1 MDDQDWQ
8 QIIKLPSL
16 ILGYDVIGLMPGK
29 THKFKVRLEDVYG
42 YPGEFTPEVTFITPT
57 AGRTFV
63 RNIQFFII
71 FFLVCLFLSKR
82 LLLKQNFVKKI
93 IKVQNFF

>member
-57 AGRTFV
+57 EGRTFCQKYTV
-63 RNIQFFII
+63 FDYFISSLYI
-71 FFLVCLFLSKR
+71 LRKR

-93 IKVQNFF
+93 MKVQNFF